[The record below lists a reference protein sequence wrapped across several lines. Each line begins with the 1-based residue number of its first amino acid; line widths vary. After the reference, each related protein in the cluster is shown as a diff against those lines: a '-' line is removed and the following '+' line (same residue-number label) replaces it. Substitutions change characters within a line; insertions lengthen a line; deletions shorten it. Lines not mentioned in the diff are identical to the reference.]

1 MTQVTVANANEIL
14 KQYLKSH
21 GITQKFV
28 ADKMG
33 VNRQTFNAYVN
44 GLIRFDADFALGVS
58 EVLGISPS
66 IFSKEKYRKS
76 V

>member
-33 VNRQTFNAYVN
+33 
-44 GLIRFDADFALGVS
+44 LIDKPLTLTLMG
-58 EVLGISPS
+58 
-66 IFSKEKYRKS
+66 
-76 V
+76 